1 MHSSCEVGTTQP
13 LSLHVWC
20 LSNLLIMPT
29 SKCCWC
35 CHVTFRRLRQNNS
48 AFFSHAILFFL
59 QIIKSIK
66 TLLAYLNI
74 NFLKWHKTE
83 VAYLLCVS
91 KDERLLCLPWEHHLE
106 QAQRCWQWCWC
117 LFLFGP
123 ECCTRTRGCC
133 HSSLDSWGTK
143 ELPHCWRLLNRTQL
157 QTKTPN
163 NRHNQLH
170 SNMTCLNILGIHS
183 RKLIDTIKLVH

>member
-1 MHSSCEVGTTQP
+1 MQS
-13 LSLHVWC
+13 
-20 LSNLLIMPT
+20 
-29 SKCCWC
+29 
-35 CHVTFRRLRQNNS
+35 
-48 AFFSHAILFFL
+48 FFL

-74 NFLKWHKTE
+74 NFYKWHKTE

-123 ECCTRTRGCC
+123 ECCTRTHGCC

-157 QTKTPN
+157 QTKKPQQQTQSATQQYDLLKHIRN
-163 NRHNQLH
+163 TFTKINRHHKTGSLAF
-170 SNMTCLNILGIHS
+170 S
-183 RKLIDTIKLVH
+183 

>member
-1 MHSSCEVGTTQP
+1 M
-13 LSLHVWC
+13 
-20 LSNLLIMPT
+20 

-48 AFFSHAILFFL
+48 VFCLFFSHATLFFL

-74 NFLKWHKTE
+74 NFKKWHKTE

-157 QTKTPN
+157 QTKKTQQQHAD

-170 SNMTCLNILGIHS
+170 SNVTCLNILGIHS
-183 RKLIDTIKLVH
+183 QKLIDIIKPVH